1 MKVSMQMLRDLGVCD
16 GADQYIGNWF
26 AAHNVETI
34 DYEEALNTLLQY
46 QDASQDWIDQNYPD
60 TDHSDFTG
68 WVKWMRDLPSRY
80 EAITYFGDHI
90 AENLFRT
97 ADGHLHETMLAA
109 QDHRR
114 RMFAELR
121 QGHAAARVINGV
133 KVGAAGAETWEVV
146 DLASVDLA
154 AYDAFVWH
162 DSTTGLNHRT
172 QSAAEAMA
180 FDEQQA
186 EVFDA
191 IDASE
196 AAAQIEQRITDESGV
211 FAVWIPAPRA
221 DPAPSED

>member
-34 DYEEALNTLLQY
+34 DYDDALNTLLQY
-46 QDASQDWIDQNYPD
+46 QDAGQDWIDQNYPD
-60 TDHSDFTG
+60 TEHSDFTG

-133 KVGAAGAETWEVV
+133 KVGASGAETWEVV

-186 EVFDA
+186 EVLDA

-196 AAAQIEQRITDESGV
+196 AAAQIEQRIIDESGV

>member
-46 QDASQDWIDQNYPD
+46 QDAGQDWIDQNYPD
-60 TDHSDFTG
+60 TEHSDFAG
-68 WVKWMRDLPSRY
+68 WVKWMRDLPLRY

-97 ADGHLHETMLAA
+97 SDGHLHETLLSA
-109 QDHRR
+109 QEHRQ

-121 QGHAAARVINGV
+121 QGHAEARVINGV

-146 DLASVDLA
+146 NLASVDLA
-154 AYDAFVWH
+154 SYDAFVWH

-180 FDEQQA
+180 FDAEQA
-186 EVFDA
+186 KVLDA
-191 IDASE
+191 IDESE
-196 AAAQIEQRITDESGV
+196 AAAQIEQRITDASGV
-211 FAVWIPAPRA
+211 FHVWIPVPRA
-221 DPAPSED
+221 NPAPIED